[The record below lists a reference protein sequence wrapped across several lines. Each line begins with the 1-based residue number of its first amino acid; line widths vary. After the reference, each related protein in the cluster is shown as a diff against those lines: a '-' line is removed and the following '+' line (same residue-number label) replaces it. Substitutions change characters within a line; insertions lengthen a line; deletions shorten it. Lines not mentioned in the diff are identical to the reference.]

1 MSAPSPD
8 LFLEAALAY
17 QKTASIK
24 AAIALDLFTAI
35 AQEEGVLDRVAA
47 RVGAASRGVR
57 ILCDYLTVHG
67 FLEKHDGNYSLSPST
82 ALFLTTTSPAWMGSV
97 IHFLCSPEFMDLFLD
112 DPVAFVR
119 NGGSPGLANIAP
131 DNPIWV
137 KFAKAMVP
145 FIAPVAAAL
154 AEEAAHWPSPPRRVL
169 DIAAGHGIFGI
180 SVAKAVPGSDIT
192 AIDWEAVLQVAVEN
206 ARAAGVEGRYRTVA
220 GSAFETDWGTE
231 FDLILLT
238 NFLHHFDHETC
249 VNLLAKA
256 KGSLRRGGRVVAV
269 DLVPN
274 PDRISPPFP
283 AMFPFVML
291 GTTPRGD
298 AYTAREYEEM
308 GRAAGFETITISPV
322 LPTPESF
329 ITFI

>member
-8 LFLEAALAY
+8 LFLDAALGY
-17 QKTASIK
+17 QKTAAIK

-35 AQEEGVLDRVAA
+35 AQEGGVLDRVSA
-47 RVGAASRGVR
+47 RVGATSRGVR

-67 FLEKHDGNYSLSPST
+67 FLQKHDGNYGLSPST
-82 ALFLTTTSPAWMGSV
+82 ELFLTTTSQAWMGSV
-97 IHFLCSPEFMDLFLD
+97 VHFLCSPEFMDLFLD
-112 DPVAFVR
+112 DPVTFVR

-145 FIAPVAAAL
+145 FIAPVAGAL
-154 AEEAAHWPSPPRRVL
+154 AEEAARWPSPPRRVL
-169 DIAAGHGIFGI
+169 DIAAGHGMFGI
-180 SVAKAVPGSDIT
+180 TVAKAVPGSDIT

-238 NFLHHFDHETC
+238 NFLHHFDQETC

-256 KGSLRRGGRVVAV
+256 KGSLQRGGRVVAV

-283 AMFPFVML
+283 AMFAFVML

-322 LPTPESF
+322 PPTPESF

>member
-8 LFLEAALAY
+8 LFLNAALGY

-35 AQEEGVLDRVAA
+35 AQEEGLLDRVAA

-67 FLEKHDGNYSLSPST
+67 FLEKHEGNYSLSPST

-119 NGGSPGLANIAP
+119 NEGSPGLANIAP

-145 FIAPVAAAL
+145 FIAPVAGVTHSA
-154 AEEAAHWPSPPRRVL
+154 PSV
-169 DIAAGHGIFGI
+169 GHGPWQSPLRDRRSCGRMQ
-180 SVAKAVPGSDIT
+180 KA
-192 AIDWEAVLQVAVEN
+192 
-206 ARAAGVEGRYRTVA
+206 
-220 GSAFETDWGTE
+220 
-231 FDLILLT
+231 
-238 NFLHHFDHETC
+238 
-249 VNLLAKA
+249 
-256 KGSLRRGGRVVAV
+256 
-269 DLVPN
+269 
-274 PDRISPPFP
+274 
-283 AMFPFVML
+283 
-291 GTTPRGD
+291 
-298 AYTAREYEEM
+298 
-308 GRAAGFETITISPV
+308 
-322 LPTPESF
+322 
-329 ITFI
+329 

>member
-1 MSAPSPD
+1 
-8 LFLEAALAY
+8 
-17 QKTASIK
+17 
-24 AAIALDLFTAI
+24 
-35 AQEEGVLDRVAA
+35 
-47 RVGAASRGVR
+47 
-57 ILCDYLTVHG
+57 
-67 FLEKHDGNYSLSPST
+67 
-82 ALFLTTTSPAWMGSV
+82 
-97 IHFLCSPEFMDLFLD
+97 MDLFLD
-112 DPVAFVR
+112 DPVTFVR

-145 FIAPVAAAL
+145 FIAPVAGAL
-154 AEEAAHWPSPPRRVL
+154 AEEAARWPSPPRRVL
-169 DIAAGHGIFGI
+169 DIAAGHGMFGI
-180 SVAKAVPGSDIT
+180 TVAKAVPGSDIT

-238 NFLHHFDHETC
+238 NFLHHFDQETC

-256 KGSLRRGGRVVAV
+256 KGSLQRGGRVVAM

-283 AMFPFVML
+283 AMFAFVML

-322 LPTPESF
+322 PPTPESF

>member
-119 NGGSPGLANIAP
+119 HGGSPGLANIAP
-131 DNPIWV
+131 DNRIWV

-169 DIAAGHGIFGI
+169 DIAAGHGMFGI

-283 AMFPFVML
+283 AMFSFVML

-298 AYTAREYEEM
+298 AYTARQYEEM
-308 GRAAGFETITISPV
+308 GRAGGFQTVTIAPV
-322 LPTPESF
+322 PPTPESF